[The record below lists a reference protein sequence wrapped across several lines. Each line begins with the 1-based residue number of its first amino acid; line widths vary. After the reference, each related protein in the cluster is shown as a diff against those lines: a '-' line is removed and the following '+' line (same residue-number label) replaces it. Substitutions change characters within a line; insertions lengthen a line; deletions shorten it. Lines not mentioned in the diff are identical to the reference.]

1 MKELCFDISTWQKG
15 INYQAIRDRVN
26 YCILRAGFSTT
37 KDNQFEN
44 HYNNLQGLNLGAYWY
59 TYAKNETQ
67 ARQEANKCL
76 EVIKDKE
83 FTLPIFLDIE
93 DDTLNGLS
101 KSTLDSIVRAFGDVI
116 QQAGYLFAVYSNL
129 NWYRNKLSGNEL
141 NKSYDWWIAAWGSNP
156 PSPSY
161 GINYGV
167 WQFTSSYNDFGT
179 RLDANYIYKDYPTI
193 IREAGLNHLD
203 PEPTPTPTP
212 PTPTPTDKIEEDG
225 YWGEET
231 TTKAQQVFNTG
242 YVDGKV
248 SNQYLYY
255 KSKNPGLLSSTFE
268 WVQNPK
274 KYGSPLIKAIQ
285 KWCGV
290 TQDGFIG
297 DVTIKAM
304 QKKLGCKKIDGRV
317 SSPSP
322 MVKEFQRWLNQQ

>member
-76 EVIKDKE
+76 EVIKDKK

-93 DDTLNGLS
+93 DSSLNGLS
-101 KSTLDSIVRAFGDVI
+101 KATLDSIVRAFGDVI
-116 QQAGYLFAVYSNL
+116 QQAGYFFAVYSNL

-141 NKSYDWWIAAWGSNP
+141 NKSYDWWIAAWGDNP

-212 PTPTPTDKIEEDG
+212 PTPTPTDKLKEDG
-225 YWGEET
+225 LWGKLT
-231 TTKAQQVFNTG
+231 TTRAQEVFNTG
-242 YVDGKV
+242 FVDGIV
-248 SNQYLYY
+248 SNQYKYY
-255 KSKNPGLLSSTFE
+255 ASKNPGLLASTFQ
-268 WVQNPK
+268 WLDNPK
-274 KYGSPLIKAIQ
+274 GGSNLIYAIQ

-290 TQDGFIG
+290 KADGFIG

-304 QKKLGCKKIDGRV
+304 QKKLGTKVDGKV
-317 SSPSP
+317 SYPSD
-322 MVKEFQRWLNQQ
+322 MVRAFQHWLNQQ